1 MKKSIISILIILIA
15 SIKIVIAS
23 TQGDAILNSVLDKI
37 EEYGA
42 YRVDL
47 KISMGDYALLG
58 YYEIDNQ
65 DYYLTIDNQELY
77 GDAKTKYEV
86 YNDRKE
92 VVIDSVGQ
100 ETTNDILSN
109 PANIF
114 SSIRDNYSAD
124 ILSSNEQFTI
134 LYLKPNVASEESIES
149 IKLHIDMHSMQPKE
163 LEYIMQGESII
174 IEIGDISELTSSIKR
189 YNTSQYSGYEI
200 IDFR

>member
-114 SSIRDNYSAD
+114 SSIRGNYSAD